1 MLQRPASAANLRRAM
16 SDTASVRSIVSPET
30 VDWDAIA
37 DASATTVEK
46 LRSLIRE
53 YGRVVVAY
61 SGGSDSAFLLKVAT
75 DELGAEAIGL
85 TAVGESLAPGERSA
99 AREVARAIGA
109 VQIELDSHE
118 IDNPD
123 YAANPTNR
131 CYHCKTELYDIARAE
146 AERRGIRVVLSGT
159 NADELGD
166 YRPGLRAATEH
177 DIHHPLAEVG
187 LTKQQIRAWSKR
199 LGVPTWNKPQ
209 TPCLASRLPYGTP
222 VTRERLA
229 RIARAE
235 EAVRAAGLRIFRV
248 RHHEDVAR
256 IEVGSDE
263 FSKLFEA
270 DVRER
275 IEAGVRA
282 AGFSFVTLDL
292 APFRSGRLN
301 EAAGLVPLRAGR

>member
-1 MLQRPASAANLRRAM
+1 MPNTAQTLAPAL
-16 SDTASVRSIVSPET
+16 SDES

-37 DASATTVEK
+37 RDSEERVER
-46 LRSLIRE
+46 LRSLLRG

-75 DELGAEAIGL
+75 DELGSEAIGL
-85 TAVGESLAPGERSA
+85 TAVGESLAPGERTA
-99 AREVARAIGA
+99 ARAVAQAMGA

-146 AERRGIRVVLSGT
+146 AARRGISIVLSGT

-177 DIHHPLAEVG
+177 EILHPLAEVG

-229 RIARAE
+229 RIANAE
-235 EAVRAAGLRIFRV
+235 EAVRRAGLRIFRV

-256 IEVGSDE
+256 IEVGEAE
-263 FSKLFEA
+263 FPKLFDA
-270 DVRER
+270 GVREQ
-275 IEAGVRA
+275 IEEGVRA
-282 AGFSFVTLDL
+282 AGFLFVTLDL

-301 EAAGLVPLRAGR
+301 EAAGLVPLRASR